1 MNEGPSELHWSDR
14 WSRETEAELAS
25 TQGGDRRCGYTIDEK
40 IGCLHAR
47 HRFTEEDGDRI
58 QRSHCGSRS
67 GKQSVQGRRCVIH
80 QPVGP
85 PSVACDGRVEAVGR
99 LGLIHQSESGIP
111 LDGDRAVGRLGE
123 FETVR
128 GRSGGRDRL
137 GSEAVDEQ
145 VRGHHSGDRLT
156 EGYCQCGERL
166 DRGTGDGIHAEHR
179 RCQRVFLDG
188 LQRGIKAQITAAE
201 AALKNLD

>member
-1 MNEGPSELHWSDR
+1 M
-14 WSRETEAELAS
+14 
-25 TQGGDRRCGYTIDEK
+25 
-40 IGCLHAR
+40 
-47 HRFTEEDGDRI
+47 
-58 QRSHCGSRS
+58 
-67 GKQSVQGRRCVIH
+67 IH

-156 EGYCQCGERL
+156 EGYC
-166 DRGTGDGIHAEHR
+166 
-179 RCQRVFLDG
+179 
-188 LQRGIKAQITAAE
+188 
-201 AALKNLD
+201 